1 MLSDGYFLSRRK
13 RLGSGSCRPSLQ
25 ARRSISLSLRR
36 ELCFVV
42 ASQHEKPSLPY
53 GDVQREF
60 SAERK
65 RQRHRVRCR
74 LPARLAVREDKQ
86 QGMTL
91 PFHQS
96 LPDSEDAHVAARLGF
111 QPARF
116 TAIHLSQHAPA
127 PYFRSTTLH
136 CNDSTSENSPHY
148 KPLPATDYRFRCVF
162 ICQKNTDA

>member
-1 MLSDGYFLSRRK
+1 MK
-13 RLGSGSCRPSLQ
+13 N
-25 ARRSISLSLRR
+25 
-36 ELCFVV
+36 
-42 ASQHEKPSLPY
+42 HH
-53 GDVQREF
+53 GDVQG
-60 SAERK
+60 AEKTTTAPRT
-65 RQRHRVRCR
+65 V
-74 LPARLAVREDKQ
+74 PFARLTVREDKQ
-86 QGMTL
+86 QSMTL

-96 LPDSEDAHVAARLGF
+96 LPDSEDPHIAARLGF